1 MKVFA
6 AAIAVLVVCAVLFV
20 RAPTYLVCS
29 DRPQKAD
36 AVVLFLGN
44 EYRDRKAEAIRLI
57 RDGYAEYLLVPAYGK
72 LARVPDFER
81 SWRNGSP
88 SRPSHYPVVYEDTHI
103 EVLEAKRLMD
113 KEGLTS
119 AIFVSS
125 PYHMR
130 RIRLIADRVFPA
142 NYRILFVPTRFEK
155 PINSLWFLEES
166 NIRRIIGEYGKIA
179 WFFIYRWLK

>member
-1 MKVFA
+1 MRVFT
-6 AAIAVLVVCAVLFV
+6 AAIAVLVVFVVLFV
-20 RAPTYLVCS
+20 RAPTFLVCS
-29 DRPQKAD
+29 DKPQRTD
-36 AVVLFLGN
+36 TVVLFLGN
-44 EYRDRKAEAIRLI
+44 EYKDRKAEAVRLI

-81 SWRNGSP
+81 SSRNGSP

-113 KEGLTS
+113 KQGLTS

-142 NYRILFVPTRFEK
+142 HYTILFVPTRFER
-155 PINSLWFLEES
+155 PMGNLWFLEQS
-166 NIRRIIGEYGKIA
+166 SVRKIVGEYGKIA